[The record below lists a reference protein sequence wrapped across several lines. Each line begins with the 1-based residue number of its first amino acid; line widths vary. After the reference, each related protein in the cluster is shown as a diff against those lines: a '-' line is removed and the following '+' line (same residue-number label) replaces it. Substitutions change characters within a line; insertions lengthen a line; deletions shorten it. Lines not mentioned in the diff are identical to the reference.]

1 MLIGVVLRGRKREKD
16 VELMAKHFEVR
27 SFNLPMDLPELI
39 ERAEEYLPSDDFF
52 EVDMI
57 VSYAAHP
64 DINLG
69 LIEKASHHGVGL
81 IVFSGG
87 KKAGSIVQLKRE
99 AEKAGI
105 KVIWE
110 EICCATPKIGGKY
123 SEFFKYFGTPELEVE
138 IEGNKLVDAWV
149 KRSAFCGA
157 TFFVAEKIKGLS
169 VDEAPVKAGYYT
181 QIFPCY
187 ATRGI
192 EGGIHKAARVHK
204 RAVEKAI
211 KRAIAKEK

>member
-1 MLIGVVLRGRKREKD
+1 
-16 VELMAKHFEVR
+16 
-27 SFNLPMDLPELI
+27 
-39 ERAEEYLPSDDFF
+39 
-52 EVDMI
+52 MI
-57 VSYAAHP
+57 ISYAAHP

-69 LIEKASHHGVGL
+69 LIKKASQLGVGL

-87 KKAGSIVQLKRE
+87 KKAGSIIQLKRE
-99 AEKAGI
+99 AEKLGI

-110 EICCATPKIGGKY
+110 EICCATPKIEGKY
-123 SEFFKYFGTPELEVE
+123 SEFFEYFGTPELEVE
-138 IEGNKLVDAWV
+138 VEGNKLVDARV
-149 KRSAFCGA
+149 KRTAFCGA

-187 ATRGI
+187 ATRGV

-211 KRAIAKEK
+211 ERAVAREKEMRED